1 MFSADLYYHKTCYLE
16 YYKSYSDSITNKFN
30 DTAETSNIE
39 TYDILTAKLIIKSYI
54 PEIKRVI
61 NHGNG
66 ISLSEIRELIQDNEN
81 ITIHNKQIKSTL
93 SEGLGKS
100 IQFCTPDRTNQSLF
114 VYSMSVLTEDII
126 NTIRSLDKIKSA
138 AKSIRTALKQ
148 VDFKLEDTI
157 CDTEELKQSWLN
169 TKTPDELLTF
179 FSELFDIKKT
189 KLIEEYRNK
198 TVSDD
203 VKNDVKN
210 DQFPGKYSKN
220 RSLFQIMLY
229 TTAIKKCHFT

>member
-1 MFSADLYYHKTCYLE
+1 MTLQKQVILKPMT
-16 YYKSYSDSITNKFN
+16 
-30 DTAETSNIE
+30 
-39 TYDILTAKLIIKSYI
+39 LTAKLIIKSYI

-93 SEGLGKS
+93 SERLGKS

-114 VYSMSVLTEDII
+114 VYSMSVSTEDII

-148 VDFKLEDTI
+148 VDFKLQDRFS
-157 CDTEELKQSWLN
+157 DAEELK
-169 TKTPDELLTF
+169 
-179 FSELFDIKKT
+179 
-189 KLIEEYRNK
+189 
-198 TVSDD
+198 
-203 VKNDVKN
+203 
-210 DQFPGKYSKN
+210 
-220 RSLFQIMLY
+220 
-229 TTAIKKCHFT
+229 